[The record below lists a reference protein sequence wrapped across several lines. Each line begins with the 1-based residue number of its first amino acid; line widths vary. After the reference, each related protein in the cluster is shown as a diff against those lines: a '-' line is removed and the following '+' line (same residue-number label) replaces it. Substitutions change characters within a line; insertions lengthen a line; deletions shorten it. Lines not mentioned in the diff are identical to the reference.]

1 MDEFITI
8 IIFFIVVGVLERV
21 LKGAKKAKAE
31 APKQAEGEWEVEGE
45 ETSEG
50 IPASLQELIA
60 EELGVN
66 LERRPK
72 VRKLPGQAPSSRPA
86 LPSVEDPARRRHPAA
101 AAPPATTRTVV
112 HPGPREILPSK
123 VPEGARQRALTE
135 VREQRE
141 AVGREREDDAERR
154 RVESESYHDPGRSLE
169 RPRRPEDHGRFH
181 ERYGVPE
188 QVKSHTEFHERY
200 MQKEVRSSARRTR
213 LLLPDQPEWSAV
225 KRAIVWAEILGTPKG
240 LEP

>member
-1 MDEFITI
+1 VDEFITL
-8 IIFFIVVGVLERV
+8 IIFFIVIGVLERV
-21 LKGAKKAKAE
+21 LKAAKGKKA
-31 APKQAEGEWEVEGE
+31 PPQQAQGEPEVEGE

-60 EELGVN
+60 EELGIN

-72 VRKLPGQAPSSRPA
+72 VRELPEQEQPSRPA
-86 LPSVEDPARRRHPAA
+86 LRSVKDPAGRRHPAA
-101 AAPPATTRTVV
+101 PAAPATRRTVV
-112 HPGPREILPSK
+112 HPGPREILPSG

-154 RVESESYHDPGRSLE
+154 RVESERIRDPGRSLE
-169 RPRRPEDHGRFH
+169 RPRRPEDHDRFH
-181 ERYGVPE
+181 ELYGVPE
-188 QVKSHTEFHERY
+188 PVKSHTEFHERY